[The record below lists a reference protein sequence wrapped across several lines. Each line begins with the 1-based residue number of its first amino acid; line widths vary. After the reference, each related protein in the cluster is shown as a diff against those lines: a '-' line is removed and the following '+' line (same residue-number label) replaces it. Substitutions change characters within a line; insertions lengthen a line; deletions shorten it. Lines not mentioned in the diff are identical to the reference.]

1 MKSILFEIQDVVSK
15 YADIMSKITGIN
27 VEVMDKNFIRI
38 AGTGIFKDRVNL
50 DMSTESDLYTQ
61 TIKSGKKQVITDPGN
76 NPLCLNCKNRNNCN
90 ETFEISMPIQF
101 KEEII
106 GVIGMMS
113 TDKKQRAILSE
124 KLPMY
129 LELLEQISGFIS
141 SKVFEYVETKEIKAS
156 LAALDCVTTQM
167 KQGVIILG
175 KNQTLTFAN
184 NSAKIQLRIDDDFIG
199 SEISIYSTGDIL
211 EDMSEY
217 HIRVNEKKTAVV
229 GKITVLADKNDKI
242 EKLLVFSDIRSF
254 QDSNNQVAVNPIAV
268 ENIIGTSDATKNL
281 RQKILKVA
289 KSNSTVFI
297 TGESGTGKEMV
308 ATAIWKASDRCEN
321 QFVAVNCG
329 AIPEPLLESEL
340 FGYVKGAFTGANAK
354 GRMGKFELANNGI
367 IFLDEIGDMP
377 LYLQVKLLRVLQE
390 RKIVRIGSN
399 QIIPLNIRVIAAT
412 NKNLKKMVAENTF
425 REDLYYRLNVIPIY
439 IEPLRRRKADI
450 EILMKI
456 LIAKYCDLN
465 GKRFVTITDNALNKI
480 KEYSWPGNVRE
491 LENAVEFMINMMEI
505 DGIID
510 EKTLPAFVKTNMANE
525 IQLSDEED
533 SVLPIK
539 YIEKREIEK
548 ALSIFGNSTEQKRQ
562 VAEALGI
569 GIATLYRKIEKYNI

>member
-1 MKSILFEIQDVVSK
+1 MKSILYEIQDVVSK

-27 VEVMDKNFIRI
+27 VEVMDKNYIRI
-38 AGTGIFKDRVNL
+38 AGTGIFKDKVSM
-50 DMSTESDLYTQ
+50 DMSTESYVYTQ
-61 TIKSGKKQVITDPGN
+61 TMKSGKKQVITDPGN
-76 NPLCLNCKNRNNCN
+76 NPLCLCCKHRNNCN

-101 KEEII
+101 EKEII

-113 TDKKQRAILSE
+113 TDKKQRALLSK
-124 KLPMY
+124 KLPIY
-129 LELLEQISGFIS
+129 LELLEQISEFIS
-141 SKVFEYVETKEIKAS
+141 SKAFEYVETKEIKAS

-167 KQGVIILG
+167 EQGVIILG
-175 KNQTLTFAN
+175 KNGTLTFAN
-184 NSAKIQLRIDDDFIG
+184 NSAKTQLSIDDSFIG
-199 SEISIYSTGDIL
+199 SKISICSTGDII

-217 HIRVNEKKTAVV
+217 HIQISERKTAVV
-229 GKITVLADKNDKI
+229 GKITVLSDKNDKI
-242 EKLLVFSDIRSF
+242 EKLLVFTDIKSF
-254 QDSNNQVAVNPIAV
+254 QDRNNHVVVDSMAV
-268 ENIIGTSDATKNL
+268 ENIIGISEATKRL
-281 RQKILKVA
+281 RQKIVKVA
-289 KSNSTVFI
+289 KSNSTVLI

-308 ATAIWKASDRCEN
+308 ATAIWRASDRCDN

-399 QIIPLNIRVIAAT
+399 QVIPLNIRVIAAT
-412 NKNLKKMVAENTF
+412 NKNLEKMVTENTF
-425 REDLYYRLNVIPIY
+425 REDLYYRLNVIPIH
-439 IEPLRRRKADI
+439 IEPLRSRKADI
-450 EILMKI
+450 ETLMKI
-456 LIAKYCDLN
+456 FIVKYCDLN
-465 GKRFVTITDNALNKI
+465 EKRFVTITDDALNKI

-491 LENAVEFMINMMEI
+491 LENAVEFMINMMEA
-505 DGIID
+505 DGIIC
-510 EKTLPAFVKTNMANE
+510 EKTLPVFVKTNAVNE
-525 IQLSDEED
+525 IKLADKED
-533 SVLPIK
+533 SVLPIT

-548 ALSIFGNSTEQKRQ
+548 ALSIYGNSTEQKRQ
-562 VAEALGI
+562 VAKALGI